1 MKAKQFYLIIL
12 CLCLGT
18 PASFAQGEG
27 LSVKGR
33 VVDEAGAKLA
43 GVEITAKRI
52 SYNTKGYAASLANDP
67 LLTNSSLA
75 DALRMLPGIN
85 LEEGSLFGFRR
96 EDRLGVCQSL
106 SVRYRLAWGNKRARV
121 NSNKVISTES
131 MRMN

>member
-1 MKAKQFYLIIL
+1 MNAKQFYLIIL

-18 PASFAQGEG
+18 LASFAQGEG

-52 SYNTKGYAASLANDP
+52 SYNTKGYVASLANDP

-85 LEEGSLFGFRR
+85 LEEGSFSAFGEKIGSAFVNPCRCATDWR
-96 EDRLGVCQSL
+96 GATNGRASIPIRSYLL
-106 SVRYRLAWGNKRARV
+106 SRCV
-121 NSNKVISTES
+121 
-131 MRMN
+131 

>member
-18 PASFAQGEG
+18 LASFAQGEG

-52 SYNTKGYAASLANDP
+52 SYNTKGYVASLANDP
-67 LLTNSSLA
+67 LLKKSSLA
-75 DALRMLPGIN
+75 DVLRMLPGIN
-85 LEEGSLFGFRR
+85 LEEGSFSAFGEKIGSAFVNPCRCATDWR
-96 EDRLGVCQSL
+96 GATNGRASIPIRSYLL
-106 SVRYRLAWGNKRARV
+106 SRCV
-121 NSNKVISTES
+121 
-131 MRMN
+131 

>member
-1 MKAKQFYLIIL
+1 MNAKQFYLIIL

-18 PASFAQGEG
+18 LASFAQGEG

-52 SYNTKGYAASLANDP
+52 SYNTKGYVASLANDP
-67 LLTNSSLA
+67 LLKKSSLA

-85 LEEGSLFGFRR
+85 LEEGSFSAFGEKIGSAFVNPCRCATDWR
-96 EDRLGVCQSL
+96 GATNERASIPIRSYLL
-106 SVRYRLAWGNKRARV
+106 SRCV
-121 NSNKVISTES
+121 
-131 MRMN
+131 

>member
-18 PASFAQGEG
+18 LASFAQGED

-67 LLTNSSLA
+67 LLKKNEFGRRVAYVARYQPGGGLA
-75 DALRMLPGIN
+75 
-85 LEEGSLFGFRR
+85 FR
-96 EDRLGVCQSL
+96 L
-106 SVRYRLAWGNKRARV
+106 SERR
-121 NSNKVISTES
+121 
-131 MRMN
+131 

>member
-1 MKAKQFYLIIL
+1 MNAKQFYLIIL

-18 PASFAQGEG
+18 LASFAQGEG

-52 SYNTKGYAASLANDP
+52 SYNTKGYVASLANDP
-67 LLTNSSLA
+67 LLKNSSLA

-85 LEEGSLFGFRR
+85 LEEGSFSAFGEKIGSAFVNPCRCATDWR
-96 EDRLGVCQSL
+96 GATNGRASIPIRSYLL
-106 SVRYRLAWGNKRARV
+106 SRCV
-121 NSNKVISTES
+121 
-131 MRMN
+131 

>member
-18 PASFAQGEG
+18 LASFAQGED

-85 LEEGSLFGFRR
+85 LEEGSFSAFGEKIGSAFVNPCRCATDWR
-96 EDRLGVCQSL
+96 GATNGRASIPIRSYLL
-106 SVRYRLAWGNKRARV
+106 SRCV
-121 NSNKVISTES
+121 
-131 MRMN
+131 

>member
-1 MKAKQFYLIIL
+1 MNAKQFYLIIL

-18 PASFAQGEG
+18 LASFAQGEG

-52 SYNTKGYAASLANDP
+52 SYNTKGYVASLANDP
-67 LLTNSSLA
+67 LLKNSSLA

-85 LEEGSLFGFRR
+85 LEEGSFSAFGEKIGSAFVNPCRCATDWR
-96 EDRLGVCQSL
+96 GATNERASIPIRSYLL
-106 SVRYRLAWGNKRARV
+106 SRCV
-121 NSNKVISTES
+121 
-131 MRMN
+131 

>member
-18 PASFAQGEG
+18 LASFAQGEG

-33 VVDEAGAKLA
+33 VVDEAGAKQV

-67 LLTNSSLA
+67 LQKNSSLA

-85 LEEGSLFGFRR
+85 LEEGSFSAFGEKIGSAFVNPCRCATDWR
-96 EDRLGVCQSL
+96 GATNGRASIPIRSYLL
-106 SVRYRLAWGNKRARV
+106 SRCV
-121 NSNKVISTES
+121 
-131 MRMN
+131 

>member
-18 PASFAQGEG
+18 LASFAQGEG

-67 LLTNSSLA
+67 LLKKSSLA

-85 LEEGSLFGFRR
+85 LEEGSFSAFGEKIGSAFVNPCRCATDWR
-96 EDRLGVCQSL
+96 GATNGRASIPIRSYLL
-106 SVRYRLAWGNKRARV
+106 SRCV
-121 NSNKVISTES
+121 
-131 MRMN
+131 

>member
-18 PASFAQGEG
+18 LASFAQGED

-33 VVDEAGAKLA
+33 VVDEAGAMLA

-52 SYNTKGYAASLANDP
+52 SYNTKGYVASLANDP
-67 LLTNSSLA
+67 LLKKSSLA

-85 LEEGSLFGFRR
+85 LEEGSFSAFGEKIGSAFVNPCRCATDWR
-96 EDRLGVCQSL
+96 GATNGRASIPIRSYLL
-106 SVRYRLAWGNKRARV
+106 SRCV
-121 NSNKVISTES
+121 
-131 MRMN
+131 

>member
-18 PASFAQGEG
+18 LASFAQGED

-33 VVDEAGAKLA
+33 VVDEAGAMLA

-85 LEEGSLFGFRR
+85 LEEGSFSAFGEKIGSAFVNPCRCATDWR
-96 EDRLGVCQSL
+96 GATNGRASIPIRSYLL
-106 SVRYRLAWGNKRARV
+106 SRCV
-121 NSNKVISTES
+121 
-131 MRMN
+131 

>member
-18 PASFAQGEG
+18 LASFAQGEG

-33 VVDEAGAKLA
+33 VVDEAGAMLV

-52 SYNTKGYAASLANDP
+52 SYNTKGYVASLANDP
-67 LLTNSSLA
+67 LLKNSSLA

-85 LEEGSLFGFRR
+85 LEEGSFSAFGEKIGSAFVNPCRCATDWR
-96 EDRLGVCQSL
+96 GATNGRASIPIRSYLL
-106 SVRYRLAWGNKRARV
+106 SRCV
-121 NSNKVISTES
+121 
-131 MRMN
+131 

>member
-1 MKAKQFYLIIL
+1 MNAKQFYLIIL

-18 PASFAQGEG
+18 LASFAQGEG

-52 SYNTKGYAASLANDP
+52 SYNTKGYVASLANDP
-67 LLTNSSLA
+67 LLKKSSLA

-85 LEEGSLFGFRR
+85 LEEGSFSAFGEKIGSAFVNPCRCATDWR
-96 EDRLGVCQSL
+96 GATNGRASIPIRSYLL
-106 SVRYRLAWGNKRARV
+106 SRCV
-121 NSNKVISTES
+121 
-131 MRMN
+131 

>member
-18 PASFAQGEG
+18 LASFAQGEG

-33 VVDEAGAKLA
+33 VVDEAGAKQV

-85 LEEGSLFGFRR
+85 LEEGSFSAFGEKIGSAFVNPCRCATDWR
-96 EDRLGVCQSL
+96 GATNGRASIPIRSYLL
-106 SVRYRLAWGNKRARV
+106 SRCV
-121 NSNKVISTES
+121 
-131 MRMN
+131 

>member
-1 MKAKQFYLIIL
+1 MNAKQFYLIIL

-18 PASFAQGEG
+18 LASFAQGEG

-85 LEEGSLFGFRR
+85 LEEGSFSAFGEKIGSAFVNPCRCATDWR
-96 EDRLGVCQSL
+96 GATNGRASIPIRSYLL
-106 SVRYRLAWGNKRARV
+106 SRCV
-121 NSNKVISTES
+121 
-131 MRMN
+131 

>member
-18 PASFAQGEG
+18 LASFAQGEG

-33 VVDEAGAKLA
+33 VVDEAGAMLV

-52 SYNTKGYAASLANDP
+52 SYNTKGYVASLANDP
-67 LLTNSSLA
+67 LLKKSSLA

-85 LEEGSLFGFRR
+85 LEEGSFSAFGEKIGSAFVNPCRCATDWR
-96 EDRLGVCQSL
+96 GATNGRASIPIR
-106 SVRYRLAWGNKRARV
+106 SYRPSRCV
-121 NSNKVISTES
+121 
-131 MRMN
+131 

>member
-1 MKAKQFYLIIL
+1 MNAKQFYLIIL

-18 PASFAQGEG
+18 LASFAQGED

-33 VVDEAGAKLA
+33 VVDEAGAMLV

-67 LLTNSSLA
+67 LLKNSSLA

-85 LEEGSLFGFRR
+85 LEEGSFSAFGEKIGSAF
-96 EDRLGVCQSL
+96 
-106 SVRYRLAWGNKRARV
+106 V
-121 NSNKVISTES
+121 NSCRCATDWRGATNGRASIPIRSYLLSRCV
-131 MRMN
+131 

>member
-18 PASFAQGEG
+18 LASFAQGEG

-33 VVDEAGAKLA
+33 VVDEAGAKLV

-52 SYNTKGYAASLANDP
+52 SYNTKGYVASLANDP
-67 LLTNSSLA
+67 LLKKSSLA

-85 LEEGSLFGFRR
+85 LEEGSFSAFGEKIGSAFVNPCRCATDWR
-96 EDRLGVCQSL
+96 GATNGRASIPIRSYLL
-106 SVRYRLAWGNKRARV
+106 SRCV
-121 NSNKVISTES
+121 
-131 MRMN
+131 

>member
-18 PASFAQGEG
+18 LASFAQGEG

-85 LEEGSLFGFRR
+85 LEEGSLSAFGEKIGSAF
-96 EDRLGVCQSL
+96 
-106 SVRYRLAWGNKRARV
+106 V
-121 NSNKVISTES
+121 NPCRCTTD
-131 MRMN
+131 

>member
-18 PASFAQGEG
+18 LASFAQGED

-33 VVDEAGAKLA
+33 VVDEAGAKQV

-67 LLTNSSLA
+67 LQKNSSLA

-85 LEEGSLFGFRR
+85 LEEGSFSAFGEKIDSAFVNPCRCATDWR
-96 EDRLGVCQSL
+96 GATNGRASIPIRSYLL
-106 SVRYRLAWGNKRARV
+106 SRCV
-121 NSNKVISTES
+121 
-131 MRMN
+131 

>member
-1 MKAKQFYLIIL
+1 MNAKQFYLIIL

-18 PASFAQGEG
+18 LASFAQGED

-52 SYNTKGYAASLANDP
+52 SYNTKGYVASLANDP
-67 LLTNSSLA
+67 LLKNSSLA

-85 LEEGSLFGFRR
+85 LEEGSFSAFGEKIGSAFVNPCRCATDWR
-96 EDRLGVCQSL
+96 GATNGRASIPIRSYLL
-106 SVRYRLAWGNKRARV
+106 SRCV
-121 NSNKVISTES
+121 
-131 MRMN
+131 

>member
-1 MKAKQFYLIIL
+1 MNAKQFCLIIL

-18 PASFAQGEG
+18 LASFAQGED

-33 VVDEAGAKLA
+33 VVDEAGAMLV

-85 LEEGSLFGFRR
+85 LEEGSFSAFGEKIGSAFVNPCRCATDWR
-96 EDRLGVCQSL
+96 GATNERASIPIRSYLL
-106 SVRYRLAWGNKRARV
+106 SRCV
-121 NSNKVISTES
+121 
-131 MRMN
+131 

>member
-1 MKAKQFYLIIL
+1 MNAKQFYLIIL

-18 PASFAQGEG
+18 LASFAQGEG

-67 LLTNSSLA
+67 LLKKSSLA

-85 LEEGSLFGFRR
+85 LEEGSFSAFGEKIGSAFVNPCRCATDWR
-96 EDRLGVCQSL
+96 GATNGRASIPIRSYLL
-106 SVRYRLAWGNKRARV
+106 SRCV
-121 NSNKVISTES
+121 
-131 MRMN
+131 

>member
-18 PASFAQGEG
+18 LASFAQGED

-52 SYNTKGYAASLANDP
+52 SYNTKGYVASLANDP
-67 LLTNSSLA
+67 LLKNSSLA

-85 LEEGSLFGFRR
+85 LEEGSFSAFGEKIGSAFVNPCRCATDWR
-96 EDRLGVCQSL
+96 GATNGRASIPIRSYLL
-106 SVRYRLAWGNKRARV
+106 SRCV
-121 NSNKVISTES
+121 
-131 MRMN
+131 

>member
-18 PASFAQGEG
+18 LASFAQGEG

-52 SYNTKGYAASLANDP
+52 SYNTKGYVASLANDP
-67 LLTNSSLA
+67 LLKNSSLA

-85 LEEGSLFGFRR
+85 LEEGSFSAFGEKIGSAFVNPCRCATDWR
-96 EDRLGVCQSL
+96 GATNGRASIPIRSYLL
-106 SVRYRLAWGNKRARV
+106 SRCV
-121 NSNKVISTES
+121 
-131 MRMN
+131 

>member
-1 MKAKQFYLIIL
+1 MNAKQFYLIIL

-18 PASFAQGEG
+18 LASFAQGED

-33 VVDEAGAKLA
+33 VVDEAGAMLV

-52 SYNTKGYAASLANDP
+52 SYNTKGYVASLANDP
-67 LLTNSSLA
+67 LLKKSSLA

-96 EDRLGVCQSL
+96 EEKIGSAFVNPCRCATDWRGATNGRASIPIRSYLL
-106 SVRYRLAWGNKRARV
+106 SRCV
-121 NSNKVISTES
+121 
-131 MRMN
+131 

>member
-1 MKAKQFYLIIL
+1 MNAKQFYLIIL

-18 PASFAQGEG
+18 LASFAQGEG

-52 SYNTKGYAASLANDP
+52 SYNTKGYVASLANDP
-67 LLTNSSLA
+67 LLKNSSLA

-85 LEEGSLFGFRR
+85 LEEGSFSAFGEKIGSAFVNPCRCAT
-96 EDRLGVCQSL
+96 DCQTAESQAL
-106 SVRYRLAWGNKRARV
+106 CQV
-121 NSNKVISTES
+121 NQLYFEGEGS
-131 MRMN
+131 

>member
-1 MKAKQFYLIIL
+1 MNAKQFYLIIL

-18 PASFAQGEG
+18 LASFAQGEG

-33 VVDEAGAKLA
+33 VVDEAGAMLA

-85 LEEGSLFGFRR
+85 LEEGSFSAFGEKIGSAFVNPCRCATDWR
-96 EDRLGVCQSL
+96 GATNGRASIPIRSYLL
-106 SVRYRLAWGNKRARV
+106 SRCV
-121 NSNKVISTES
+121 
-131 MRMN
+131 

>member
-18 PASFAQGEG
+18 LASFAQGEG

-33 VVDEAGAKLA
+33 VVDEAGAKQV

-67 LLTNSSLA
+67 LLKKSSLA

-85 LEEGSLFGFRR
+85 LEEGSFSAFGEKIGSAFVNPCRCATDWR
-96 EDRLGVCQSL
+96 GATNGRASIPIRSYLL
-106 SVRYRLAWGNKRARV
+106 SRCV
-121 NSNKVISTES
+121 
-131 MRMN
+131 

>member
-18 PASFAQGEG
+18 LASFAQGEG

-33 VVDEAGAKLA
+33 VVDEAGAMLV

-52 SYNTKGYAASLANDP
+52 SYNTKGYVASLANDP
-67 LLTNSSLA
+67 LLKKSSLA

-85 LEEGSLFGFRR
+85 LEEGSFSAFGEKIGSAFVNPCRCATDWR
-96 EDRLGVCQSL
+96 GATNERASIPIRSYLL
-106 SVRYRLAWGNKRARV
+106 SRCV
-121 NSNKVISTES
+121 
-131 MRMN
+131 

>member
-1 MKAKQFYLIIL
+1 MNAKQFYLIIL

-18 PASFAQGEG
+18 LASFAQGED

-52 SYNTKGYAASLANDP
+52 SYNTKGYVASLANDP

-85 LEEGSLFGFRR
+85 LEEGSFSAFGEKIGSAFVNPCRCATDWR
-96 EDRLGVCQSL
+96 GATNERASIPIRSYLL
-106 SVRYRLAWGNKRARV
+106 SRCV
-121 NSNKVISTES
+121 
-131 MRMN
+131 